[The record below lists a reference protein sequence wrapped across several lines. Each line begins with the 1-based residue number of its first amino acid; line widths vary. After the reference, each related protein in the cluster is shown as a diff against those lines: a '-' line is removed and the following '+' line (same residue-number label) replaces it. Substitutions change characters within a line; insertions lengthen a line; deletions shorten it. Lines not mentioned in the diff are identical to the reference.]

1 MVEID
6 NRKATL
12 MAELEVSRGEIR
24 HAFRSC
30 EYQLDLA
37 ARVRHSV
44 RSNPV
49 TWLSGA
55 ALSGWLVSQ
64 ILALRLGRPNQN
76 VSHASPNSAGS
87 AGNASSTR
95 SNVSSPGLVSALFKM
110 GFELAKPAL
119 LEWIATRVTSLVTP
133 HSSVADKTK
142 SHTAPL

>member
-12 MAELEVSRGEIR
+12 IAELEVSRGEIR

-44 RSNPV
+44 RSSPV

-64 ILALRLGRPNQN
+64 ILALRLGRPSPN
-76 VSHASPNSAGS
+76 VSQAN
-87 AGNASSTR
+87 AGNASNAR
-95 SNVSSPGLVSALFKM
+95 SNVTAPSLVSALFKM

-133 HSSVADKTK
+133 QSSVADKTK
-142 SHTAPL
+142 SPTAPL

>member
-12 MAELEVSRGEIR
+12 IAELEVSRGEIR

-49 TWLSGA
+49 IWLSGA

-64 ILALRLGRPNQN
+64 ILALRLGRQSPN
-76 VSHASPNSAGS
+76 VSQAR
-87 AGNASSTR
+87 ASSTGHASNAR
-95 SNVSSPGLVSALFKM
+95 SNVTAPSLVSALFKM

-133 HSSVADKTK
+133 QSSVADKTK
-142 SHTAPL
+142 SPTAPL

>member
-12 MAELEVSRGEIR
+12 IAELEVSRGEIR

-44 RSNPV
+44 RSSPV

-64 ILALRLGRPNQN
+64 ILALRLGRPSPN
-76 VSHASPNSAGS
+76 VSQANAGS
-87 AGNASSTR
+87 AGNASNAR
-95 SNVSSPGLVSALFKM
+95 SKVTAPSLVSALFKM

-133 HSSVADKTK
+133 QSSGADKTK
-142 SHTAPL
+142 GSTAPL